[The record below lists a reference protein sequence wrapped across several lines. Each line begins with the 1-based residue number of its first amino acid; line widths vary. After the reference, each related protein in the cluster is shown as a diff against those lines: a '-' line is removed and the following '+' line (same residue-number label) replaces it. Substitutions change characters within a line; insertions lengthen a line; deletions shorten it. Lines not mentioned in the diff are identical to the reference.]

1 MGYFLN
7 IILEDLDNIDD
18 VHYVNEKKLTINEKR
33 DYLKKLFESTG
44 FDKLRFSNLNAVG
57 ENPNENYYYF
67 ICNVNNLDFITGD
80 IHYENLPIL
89 NRLRG
94 SYNNDS
100 NLSIIYIGNEINY
113 KYMNLIL
120 NKLGMDNNKLITIDE
135 NDVNENFIYK
145 LIGEKNK
152 NLLNIVY
159 DRWDDTNNEYF
170 ANLYPSSKDYYRYR
184 IQVGLFRFYNMFKEI
199 RNCKLEEVWL
209 NPDLNYYYFINGD
222 NMYHHFKEEKSI
234 PLPKKVRDCF
244 NNCKNFNIILLN
256 EHEYESES
264 FLIYI
269 DDLIKNDGLDCKR
282 IYMMNNNSKLD
293 FYNKKNNLSINTY
306 SLDFL
311 VKFIANHM
319 VELGEP
325 EFITDKKGDFF
336 LCHNRSP
343 KPHRY
348 ALLSLLKKENII
360 ENVDWSLIMGW
371 YYKKNNDIRNI
382 NHFFNDVLTPS
393 EIDECKDEITYF
405 TQIDIKKSKYES
417 ERSWFDDFGDNPNI
431 TWKDVYELKTYE
443 DSYVNIVT
451 ESCYVQKEI
460 HITEKSMKPFYFYQF
475 PLFLS
480 SFNHVKFLK
489 ERYKFDMFEDIIDHS
504 YDNEIDN
511 NKRLLMLINE
521 IKRIHTNKDL
531 FIEFYKKNKERFVY
545 NRNKVLEI
553 HHSQNDQNYFRNL
566 MHKKYE

>member
-7 IILEDLDNIDD
+7 IILEDLDNINDAKQ
-18 VHYVNEKKLTINEKR
+18 KKLAFDEKH
-33 DYLKKLFESTG
+33 DYLKKLFESKG
-44 FDKLRFSNLNAVG
+44 FNNIRYSNLESIG

-67 ICNVNNLDFITGD
+67 ICNVGKLDFTNAD
-80 IHYENLPIL
+80 INHDNSPIINKL
-89 NRLRG
+89 IS
-94 SYNNDS
+94 SYNHDS
-100 NLSIIYIGNEINY
+100 NLSIIYIGDEINY
-113 KYMNLIL
+113 YHIGLIL
-120 NKLGMDNNKLITIDE
+120 DKLGMNKNKLILIDE
-135 NDVNENFIYK
+135 NDIDEKFIGG

-159 DRWDDTNNEYF
+159 DKWDDTNNEYF

-184 IQVGLFRFYNMFKEI
+184 KQIGLFRFYNMFKEI
-199 RNCKLEEVWL
+199 RNCKLDEVWL

-222 NMYHHFKEEKSI
+222 NMYHHFKEERGI
-234 PLPKKVRDCF
+234 PLPKKVKECF
-244 NNCKNFNIILLN
+244 NNCNNFNIILLN

-264 FLIYI
+264 FLIFI
-269 DDLIKNDGLDCKR
+269 DNLVKESTLDPKR
-282 IYMMNNNSKLD
+282 VYVMNNNSKLNH
-293 FYNKKNNLSINTY
+293 YNEKNNLSINTY

-311 VKFIANHM
+311 VKFIADHM
-319 VELGEP
+319 VQLGEP
-325 EFITDKKGDFF
+325 EFIPDKKGDFF

-360 ENVDWSLIMGW
+360 KDVDWSLIMGW
-371 YYKKNNDIRNI
+371 YFKKNNNNRDIKY
-382 NHFFNDVLTPS
+382 FFTDVLTS
-393 EIDECKDEITYF
+393 NQVDEYKDEIAFF
-405 TQIDIKKSKYES
+405 TEIDIKKSNYEN

-451 ESCYVQKEI
+451 ESCYTQKEI

-480 SFNHVKFLK
+480 SFNHIKFLK
-489 ERYKFDMFEDIIDHS
+489 ERYKFDMFEDIINHG
-504 YDNEIDN
+504 YDNEMDN
-511 NKRLLMLINE
+511 NKRLFMLIDE
-521 IKRIHTNKDL
+521 IKRINNNKES
-531 FIEFYKKNKERFVY
+531 FIEFYKKNKERFIY
-545 NRNKVLEI
+545 NKNKVLEI